1 MTRQKQRTIAALMAG
16 IVLFAS
22 ALYANID
29 YVSARL
35 ERRLK
40 PMKTNEPIVVDGELN
55 EASWNQTESASDF
68 TQTEPE
74 TDQAASQKTIVRVL
88 YDQENLYFGVHAYDT
103 EPNRVIISELKKD
116 FNRDFGDTIEFVLD
130 TFRDERNGYL
140 FAINAAGA
148 KWDGQM
154 TNEGRETNV
163 NFDAVWTVR
172 TRRVEDGWTA
182 EIEIPFRTLK
192 FRESD
197 VQTWGINFK
206 RNLRRRNEESFWSPL
221 PRIYNIDRVSLAG
234 TLEDL
239 EGIKPGSNIRIK
251 PYVVT
256 SFGTPLGGREIPPGT
271 NDTISSCRW
280 ANGGNCFHGDL
291 GIDVKYGITSGLVWD
306 STFNTDF
313 SQVEADEQQINL
325 TRFSLFFPEKRE
337 FFLENSGIFN
347 FGSSTGGGG
356 GGGGAGRPNAVR
368 DDMIFFF
375 SRKIGLSEDG
385 NPIPIWGGTRL
396 TGRAGRF
403 EMGALSMQQKEFG
416 EINPTN
422 FTVGRLRRNI
432 LSNSDIGVIMVNKSE
447 FGSDHYNSAIG
458 TDANFRFGQSLQV
471 NSYMAKSFTAAGG
484 DKDIAGRIGTTYK
497 DPNWELRGAYTSIQE
512 DFEDEM
518 GFVPRVGIRKFTAY
532 AARWFRPEAIRGTVR
547 QIWPHIHYDYV
558 MNTEGNMDTRYV
570 DYHLPIT
577 FQSGANMEIGAN
589 TTFERLPTP
598 LLLSRSD
605 NVSVPV
611 GGYGFREWMIRG
623 GTDTSRRISGNAN
636 YTFGDFFTGYKHTYV
651 LGGTFRF
658 SYRFNTSFNYTHN
671 NINLPEGH
679 FKTNLLSTRVDYSF
693 TTSMFLNAL
702 IQYNNDARQW
712 SSNVRFNIIH
722 RPLSDFFLVYN
733 ERRHSVSGDLIDR
746 ALIAKFT
753 YMIAR

>member
-1 MTRQKQRTIAALMAG
+1 MGML
-16 IVLFAS
+16 LFGT
-22 ALYANID
+22 ALYGQLD

-40 PMKTNEPIVVDGELN
+40 PLKTSERITVDGELN
-55 EASWNQTESASDF
+55 EPAWNQTEAATNF

-74 TDQAASQKTIVRVL
+74 TDQAASQKTVVRVL
-88 YDQENLYFGVHAYDT
+88 YDQDNLYFGIHAFDT

-116 FNRDFGDTIEFVLD
+116 FDLDNGDTVEIVLD
-130 TFRDERNGYL
+130 TFRDERNGYM
-140 FAINAAGA
+140 FGINAAGA

-154 TNEGRETNV
+154 TNEGRETNT
-163 NFDAVWTVR
+163 NWDAVWQVR
-172 TRRVEDGWTA
+172 TRQTEDGWTA
-182 EIEIPFRTLK
+182 EIAIPFRTLK

-256 SFGTPLGGREIPPGT
+256 SFGTPLGGQEIPPGA

-280 ANGGNCFHGDL
+280 TGRGNCYHGDY

-313 SQVEADEQQINL
+313 SQVEGDEQQINL

-347 FGSSTGGGG
+347 FGSATGG

-375 SRKIGLSEDG
+375 SRRIGLSEKG
-385 NPIPIWGGTRL
+385 SPIPIWGGTRL

-403 EMGALSMQQKEFG
+403 EVGVLSMQQKEFG
-416 EINPTN
+416 GVNPTN

-432 LSNSDIGVIMVNKSE
+432 LANSDIGVIMVNKQE
-447 FGSDHYNSAIG
+447 FGSEHYNTAIG
-458 TDANFRFGQSLQV
+458 TDANFRFGQSLTI
-471 NSYMAKSFTAAGG
+471 NSYLAKSFTEASGER
-484 DKDIAGRIGTTYK
+484 DLAGRVGTTFK
-497 DPNWELRGAYTSIQE
+497 DNNWELRGAFTSIQE
-512 DFEDEM
+512 DFVDEM
-518 GFVPRVGIRKFTAY
+518 GFVPQVGIRKFTSY
-532 AARWFRPEAIRGTVR
+532 ALRRFRPESIRSTVR
-547 QIWPHIHYDYV
+547 EIFPHIHYDYV
-558 MNTEGNMDTRYV
+558 MNPEGNMDTRYV
-570 DYHLPIT
+570 DYHLPLR
-577 FQSGANMEIGAN
+577 FQSGAFVELGAN
-589 TTFERLPTP
+589 TTFERLAEP
-598 LLLSRSD
+598 LVLSRAE
-605 NVSVPV
+605 NVAVPA
-611 GGYGFREWMIRG
+611 GGYGFHEWLIRG
-623 GTDTSRRISGNAN
+623 GTDTSRRISGSVN
-636 YTFGDFFTGYKHTYV
+636 YTLGEFFTGYKHTYI

-658 SYRFNTSFNYTHN
+658 NHRFNTGFSFTHN

-693 TTSMFLNAL
+693 STSMFLNAL
-702 IQYNNDARQW
+702 IQYNNDSRQW

-733 ERRHSVSGDLIDR
+733 ERRHTISGDLIDR